1 MMKKVEFLLTKSLDK
16 ISYDDLKEV
25 KDEYFEL
32 LKKNKFPDPEKD
44 ADFYYFIQ
52 FYKRK
57 NEKKPNSIGP
67 YKNITVFEAANRIA
81 SDLVI
86 INGLLQLV
94 EEKPH
99 LKEAKFTLR
108 LGTTH
113 VQNKGDFT
121 IHISQDNDQEGEA
134 FNVAPTFL
142 KAKLYKTKTKW
153 SKDARLSYIF
163 INEEAFVKENHIID
177 ENSHAK
183 KEPFIIKVKN
193 WNL

>member
-1 MMKKVEFLLTKSLDK
+1 MKKVEFLLTKSLDN

-25 KDEYFEL
+25 KDEYFIL
-32 LKKNKFPDPEKD
+32 LSENKFPVPDKD
-44 ADFYYFIQ
+44 SDFYYFIQ

-57 NEKKPNSIGP
+57 NEKEPNIIGP

-86 INGLLQLV
+86 INGLFQLI
-94 EEKPH
+94 EEKPY

-121 IHISQDNDQEGEA
+121 IHISKDNDQEGEA

-142 KAKLYKTKTKW
+142 KVKLYKTRKKW
-153 SKDARLSYIF
+153 EKDTRLRYIL
-163 INEEAFVKENHIID
+163 INEEAFINENHVID
-177 ENSHAK
+177 ENSQDK
-183 KEPFIIKVKN
+183 KEPFIFKVKN